1 MTDGVLNV
9 VPKSD
14 FRRKLGVISSR
25 PGTGKAKTAACCV
38 FGGQRN
44 CAALRSPFRRSAEEH
59 VTGDWA
65 AVAQAINQRM
75 AELDLSQRELTDRSG
90 VSKAIVGE
98 LQNNTAQRK
107 RSRRTLE
114 ALSVAL
120 DWHPGHLSAVL
131 AGHLPP
137 RPGEPTPRS
146 HDDIP
151 GRLAVVEHQ
160 LREIRQQLDGLNAI
174 GDQVRQL
181 SENVAKMLAYVEA
194 DINRPKR

>member
-1 MTDGVLNV
+1 M
-9 VPKSD
+9 S
-14 FRRKLGVISSR
+14 
-25 PGTGKAKTAACCV
+25 
-38 FGGQRN
+38 
-44 CAALRSPFRRSAEEH
+44 
-59 VTGDWA
+59 GDWA

-75 AELDLSQRELTDRSG
+75 TELDRSQRELTERSG

-98 LQNNTAQRK
+98 LRNNTAQRK

-137 RPGEPTPRS
+137 QPGEPEIRNEN
-146 HDDIP
+146 DIP

-160 LREIRQQLDGLNAI
+160 LREIRRQLDSLTEI
-174 GDQVRQL
+174 HDRVEQL
-181 SENVAKMLAYVEA
+181 SENVSRMLAFVEA
-194 DINRPKR
+194 NLNEPSR